1 MNGGTNGNGTA
12 ESNGLGKPSRPRHMN
27 PNRTTLNDMK
37 RRVAGILEFISHT
50 QVEMAALDAAK
61 SRTSSTKSSNT
72 NIPTPPQSKGISQEQ
87 AGSVARDISGML
99 SALGETEA
107 VDEEAFG
114 KLNAVEMMEV
124 LTRRLMRWQSQ
135 YGKYGEK

>member
-1 MNGGTNGNGTA
+1 
-12 ESNGLGKPSRPRHMN
+12 MN

-50 QVEMAALDAAK
+50 QVEMAGLDAAN
-61 SRTSSTKSSNT
+61 SRTKTPKKTASGT
-72 NIPTPPQSKGISQEQ
+72 PTPPQGIGNGHKT
-87 AGSVARDISGML
+87 AGLVATEISAML
-99 SALGETEA
+99 SALGEAEA
-107 VDEEAFG
+107 VDEDAFG

>member
-1 MNGGTNGNGTA
+1 
-12 ESNGLGKPSRPRHMN
+12 MN

-50 QVEMAALDAAK
+50 QVEMAGLDSAK
-61 SRTSSTKSSNT
+61 SRTSGAKALNSHETVESAEPDKVIEALRSTSEMLKTLGGAETVNEESFG
-72 NIPTPPQSKGISQEQ
+72 Q
-87 AGSVARDISGML
+87 L
-99 SALGETEA
+99 SA
-107 VDEEAFG
+107 VD
-114 KLNAVEMMEV
+114 MMEV